1 MGKVIAISNQ
11 KGGVG
16 KTTTCINLSASL
28 AILGKTV
35 LLIDF
40 DPQGNS
46 TSGLGL
52 IPGECKQNIYKS
64 LISGEPLED
73 QVVSTEIARMKL
85 VPANIDL
92 TGAEIELVGVIAR
105 ELKLKNVI
113 SQMVDQ
119 FDYVLIDCP
128 PSLGLLTVN
137 SLAAADSILI
147 PLQCEYYAMEG
158 MSQLLITV
166 NLIKETLNP
175 NLEIEGILP
184 TMFDIRNNISRQ
196 VIEEVKAHFQG
207 NVFRSIIPRNV
218 RLCEAPSFGKPVF
231 LYDRTS
237 KGAIS
242 YLKLA
247 KELLE
252 KKTNQT

>member
-1 MGKVIAISNQ
+1 MGKIIAVSNQ

-28 AILGKTV
+28 AMLGKKV

-40 DPQGNS
+40 DPQGNT

-52 IPGECKQNIYKS
+52 TPSDCTKNIYHA
-64 LISGEPLED
+64 LISGEPLKD
-73 QVVSTEIARMKL
+73 QIYQTEIGKMKL

-92 TGAEIELVGVIAR
+92 TGAEIELVGMIAR
-105 ELKLKNVI
+105 ELKLKNVLNQI
-113 SQMVDQ
+113 KDQ
-119 FDYVLIDCP
+119 FDFILIDSP

-137 SLAAADSILI
+137 SLAAADSVLI

-158 MSQLLITV
+158 MSQLLVTI
-166 NLIKETLNP
+166 NLIKDSLNP
-175 NLEIEGILP
+175 NLKIEGILP
-184 TMFDIRNNISRQ
+184 TMYDIRNNISRQ
-196 VIEEVKAHFQG
+196 VIDELKIHFEG
-207 NVFRSIIPRNV
+207 RVFRSIIPRNV

-247 KELLE
+247 KEIIQKNT
-252 KKTNQT
+252 KK

>member
-1 MGKVIAISNQ
+1 MGKIIAVSNQ

-28 AILGKTV
+28 AMLGKKV

-40 DPQGNS
+40 DPQGNT

-52 IPGECKQNIYKS
+52 TPGDCTKNIYHA
-64 LISGEPLED
+64 LIGGEPLKD
-73 QVVSTEIARMKL
+73 QVYPTEISKMKL
-85 VPANIDL
+85 IPANIDL
-92 TGAEIELVGVIAR
+92 TGAEVELVSMIAR

-113 SQMVDQ
+113 NQVKDQ
-119 FDYVLIDCP
+119 FDFILIDSP

-137 SLAAADSILI
+137 SLAAADSVLI

-158 MSQLLITV
+158 MSQLLVTI
-166 NLIKETLNP
+166 NLIKDSLNP
-175 NLEIEGILP
+175 KLAIEGILP
-184 TMFDIRNNISRQ
+184 TMYDIRNNISRQ
-196 VIEEVKAHFQG
+196 VIDELKVHFEG
-207 NVFRSIIPRNV
+207 RVFRTIIPRNV

-247 KELLE
+247 KEIIQ
-252 KKTNQT
+252 KNTNK

>member
-28 AILGKTV
+28 AILGKKV

-40 DPQGNS
+40 DPQGNT

-52 IPGECKQNIYKS
+52 TPGSCKRNIYQS
-64 LISGEPLED
+64 LIVGDPLKD
-73 QVVSTEIARMKL
+73 QIYSTEIGKLKL

-92 TGAEIELVGVIAR
+92 TGAEVELVSVIAR
-105 ELKLKNVI
+105 ELKLKNII
-113 SQMVDQ
+113 SQIKDY
-119 FDYVLIDCP
+119 FDFILIDSP

-137 SLAAADSILI
+137 SLAAADSVLV

-158 MSQLLITV
+158 MSQLLVTI
-166 NLIKETLNP
+166 NLIKDSLNP
-175 NLEIEGILP
+175 GLEIEGILP
-184 TMFDIRNNISRQ
+184 TMYDIRNNISRQ
-196 VIEEVKAHFQG
+196 VIDELKVHFEG
-207 NVFRSIIPRNV
+207 SVFKSIIPRNV

-247 KELLE
+247 KEIIQ
-252 KKTNQT
+252 KNRKS